1 MGFSRKQK
9 QILTF
14 PTTKY
19 TSLICDGAVRS
30 GKTSVMAVSFIL
42 WIMHDFNQR
51 NFAICGKSVQS
62 AVRNVIR
69 PLMSVMYFRQNGFDI
84 NYSASNHLLTV
95 TRGNRVNYIYVFG
108 GKDES
113 SYQLIQGITLAGVFL
128 DEVAL
133 MPRSFVEQ
141 AMARCSV
148 DGSRYWFNCN
158 PENPQH
164 WFYQEW
170 ILKAKEKNALHIH
183 FLMSDNP
190 SLSQEILDR
199 YEKQYTGVFYDR
211 YIRGEWVLAEG
222 RVYQFDENEYTTN
235 DIPSKGKYYISIDY
249 GTLNPF
255 SAGLWCLSEGTAI
268 RIKEYYYSGRTR
280 GNMKTDEEYYIDL
293 EKLAGDLPIEY
304 VIVDPS
310 AASFIATIRRHN
322 KFSVRKAKNDVLDGI
337 RLTSTLL
344 KAGRI
349 LIHKSCADSIRE
361 FGLYCWDDKT
371 EEDKPIKEND
381 HAMDD
386 IRYFVNT
393 VLKRELRNI
402 PELQGCFMDE
412 ET

>member
-69 PLMSVMYFRQNGFDI
+69 PLMGIVYFRQNGFDL

-95 TRGNRVNYIYVFG
+95 TRGNKVNYIYVFG

-113 SYQLIQGITLAGVFL
+113 SYALIQGITLAGVFL

-183 FLMSDNP
+183 FLMTDNP

-199 YEKQYTGVFYDR
+199 YEQQYTGVFYDR
-211 YIRGEWVLAEG
+211 YIRGLWVNPDG
-222 RVYQFDENEYTTN
+222 MVYPDFNEKIHYITP
-235 DIPSKGKYYISIDY
+235 DQIPSDQIVKWFVGVDFGWEHY
-249 GTLNPF
+249 GSFVLI
-255 SAGLWCLSEGTAI
+255 G
-268 RIKEYYYSGRTR
+268 
-280 GNMKTDEEYYIDL
+280 KTDDGVYYLVKEWAAQHRHIDQWV
-293 EKLAGDLPIEY
+293 EI
-304 VIVDPS
+304 
-310 AASFIATIRRHN
+310 
-322 KFSVRKAKNDVLDGI
+322 
-337 RLTSTLL
+337 
-344 KAGRI
+344 
-349 LIHKSCADSIRE
+349 
-361 FGLYCWDDKT
+361 GLQ
-371 EEDKPIKEND
+371 IKENLGNINFYCD
-381 HAMDD
+381 SARPEHVQQMRVAGLRALNARKEVMSGISEVASLYKQKRLFIVKENAPRFQEEIYGYVWKEGADD
-386 IRYFVNT
+386 PVKENDDTQDAIRYGIYSD
-393 VLKRELRNI
+393 LKYGR
-402 PELQGCFMDE
+402 
-412 ET
+412 